1 MAVPA
6 PSDPDATARRAALGL
21 ILLATLI
28 RLGGLLATPLELYPD
43 EAQYWVWSRHLAF
56 GYFSKPPMV
65 AWMIALTTRLGG
77 DSEPYVRASAV
88 FLNGGSAIALFFLGR
103 KLYGAW
109 TGALASTL
117 FVLMPG
123 VAISSLIISTDAPLM
138 FFASLALLAY
148 VRLQTMSGTR
158 GKILTAAGLGLALG
172 LAMLSK
178 YAALYLVA
186 GLALHLVVDRDARR
200 VWRWPAAVAALVA
213 FALPVA
219 PNLAWNAAHHF
230 QTLAHTAANANLTH
244 GKLFSFAELG
254 QFLGA
259 QFGVFGPVPLLVL
272 IAGLVI
278 AVRARTLEAADKLLV
293 CAMAPALV
301 VVTLLAFL
309 SRANANWAALAYVP
323 GVVVVA
329 AWLMRW
335 REGTGRPALVA
346 KGALIAALVIQ
357 VALAGL
363 VVAGTLSPRLAD
375 KAGASGSLKRMRG
388 WRQSAE
394 AVVNRAM
401 IEQAVRGLSAV
412 AVDDRLLFNSLRYYG
427 RDYFDRPDAAPL
439 RKWSSAGGPVISQAE
454 AEAGLSPAEGSRV
467 LVVSMVEAKRPIIAA
482 DFTKTSDTQ
491 IQRVFLDRDH
501 VRRLDMFIGEGF
513 RTPKA
518 AQPAAAIPE
527 RPGSPSHSAHPGE
540 GRDP

>member
-1 MAVPA
+1 MAIPA
-6 PSDPDATARRAALGL
+6 PGDPDATARRAALGL

-56 GYFSKPPMV
+56 GYFAKPPMV

-77 DSEPYVRASAV
+77 DSEPYVRAAAV
-88 FLNGGSAIALFFLGR
+88 FLNGGSAITLFFLGR
-103 KLYGAW
+103 RLYGAW

-123 VAISSLIISTDAPLM
+123 VAISSLVISTDAPLM

-148 VRLQTMSGTR
+148 VRLQTMSGGATGR
-158 GKILTAAGLGLALG
+158 GRIITAAGLGLALG

-178 YAALYLVA
+178 YAALYLIV
-186 GLALHLVVDRDARR
+186 GLAAHLIIDRDARR

-230 QTLAHTAANANLTH
+230 QTVVHTAANANLTH
-244 GKLFSFAELG
+244 GKLFSFSELG

-272 IAGLVI
+272 LAGLVI
-278 AVRARTLEAADKLLV
+278 AARARVLEAADKLLV
-293 CAMAPALV
+293 CAMAPALI
-301 VVTLLAFL
+301 VVTILAFL
-309 SRANANWAALAYVP
+309 SRANANWAAIAYVP
-323 GVVVVA
+323 GVVLAA

-335 REGTGRPALVA
+335 RQGTGRLALLA
-346 KGALIAALVIQ
+346 KGALIATLVIQ
-357 VALAGL
+357 AAIAGL
-363 VVAGTLSPRLAD
+363 VVAATVSPRLAD
-375 KAGASGSLKRMRG
+375 KVGAAGSLKRMRG
-388 WRQSAE
+388 WRQTAE

-439 RKWSSAGGPVISQAE
+439 RKWSSAGDPPISQAE
-454 AEAGLSPAEGSRV
+454 AEAGLTPAEGGRV
-467 LVVSMVEAKRPIIAA
+467 LAVSMVEAKRPMIAA
-482 DFTKTSDTQ
+482 DFARTADTQ
-491 IQRVFLDRDH
+491 IQRVFLDRNH

-513 RTPKA
+513 RA
-518 AQPAAAIPE
+518 AQTPPVPK
-527 RPGSPSHSAHPGE
+527 R
-540 GRDP
+540 